1 LILAEIAKKNKITS
15 LTSAELYITNN
26 TPIIAMNC
34 AKVKQGNML
43 VLTDYELL
51 AGAVPVV

>member
-1 LILAEIAKKNKITS
+1 M
-15 LTSAELYITNN
+15 
-26 TPIIAMNC
+26 PVIAMNC

-51 AGAVPVV
+51 AGAVPVG